1 MPPVIEYSVTGGK
14 GRGMRNIF
22 AKYREIIL
30 GLLILILLAVSW
42 LLYARTLKNDFQNE
56 IISSLEE
63 VSTQGENILEKEINA
78 KLELL
83 TEVSRRV
90 SFYPAEDYEEA
101 ASMLAATAMEN
112 DFKRMGLSQQTGRRI
127 QRIMCRWIYLTVL
140 ITKRRWRGRNAC
152 PILSG
157 TGKGMKRF
165 MFMQSLCIMRIR

>member
-1 MPPVIEYSVTGGK
+1 
-14 GRGMRNIF
+14 MRNIF

-42 LLYARTLKNDFQNE
+42 LLYARTLNNDFQNE

-112 DFKRMGLSQQTGRRI
+112 DFKRMGIISADGKTYTTDHVQMDLSDRPYYKKA
-127 QRIMCRWIYLTVL
+127 ME
-140 ITKRRWRGRNAC
+140 GRNAC

-165 MFMQSLCIMRIR
+165 MFMQSLCTMRIR

>member
-112 DFKRMGLSQQTGRRI
+112 DFKRMGIISADGKTYTTDHVQMDLSDRPYYKKA
-127 QRIMCRWIYLTVL
+127 ME
-140 ITKRRWRGRNAC
+140 GRNAC

-165 MFMQSLCIMRIR
+165 MFMQSLCTMRIR

>member
-1 MPPVIEYSVTGGK
+1 
-14 GRGMRNIF
+14 MRNIF

-112 DFKRMGLSQQTGRRI
+112 DFKRMGIISADGKTYTTDHVQMDLSDRPYYKKAREGEK
-127 QRIMCRWIYLTVL
+127 CV
-140 ITKRRWRGRNAC
+140 
-152 PILSG
+152 LSG

>member
-1 MPPVIEYSVTGGK
+1 
-14 GRGMRNIF
+14 MRNIF

-101 ASMLAATAMEN
+101 ASMLAATAM
-112 DFKRMGLSQQTGRRI
+112 
-127 QRIMCRWIYLTVL
+127 
-140 ITKRRWRGRNAC
+140 
-152 PILSG
+152 
-157 TGKGMKRF
+157 
-165 MFMQSLCIMRIR
+165 